1 MLPRPYLYVISFCN
15 NTSSNDRS
23 FLADFAKKELLHI
36 TTRLI
41 VRYLLVLL
49 LLPTLFFMQLAILLF
64 CCQNRNQTKS
74 KRQQL
79 EIKFSCKVC
88 KEDFVEQYLQLYL
101 YLKANS
107 FIKIQRNS
115 HVNFARKILLNNTYN
130 YIDI

>member
-1 MLPRPYLYVISFCN
+1 MHCSRAYFSSFFFSGIRIS
-15 NTSSNDRS
+15 
-23 FLADFAKKELLHI
+23 LKKEKKAVKVKTI
-36 TTRLI
+36 YCLI
-41 VRYLLVLL
+41 V
-49 LLPTLFFMQLAILLF
+49 
-64 CCQNRNQTKS
+64 
-74 KRQQL
+74 RQQL

-130 YIDI
+130 YSYIQMQIHS